1 MHIEGALS
9 NKDITGIVGDEFGD
23 LDPKDMALLT
33 GRGAND
39 VAPASTPA
47 ATTITVSFVV
57 TVSYGFATKKFK
69 CNKH

>member
-1 MHIEGALS
+1 MS
-9 NKDITGIVGDEFGD
+9 NKDINTIVGDEFKD
-23 LDPKDMALLT
+23 LNTEDMAMLT
-33 GRGAND
+33 GRGSND

>member
-1 MHIEGALS
+1 MS
-9 NKDITGIVGDEFGD
+9 NKDITGIVGDEFKD
-23 LDPKDMALLT
+23 LSTEDMAMLT

-69 CNKH
+69 CSKH